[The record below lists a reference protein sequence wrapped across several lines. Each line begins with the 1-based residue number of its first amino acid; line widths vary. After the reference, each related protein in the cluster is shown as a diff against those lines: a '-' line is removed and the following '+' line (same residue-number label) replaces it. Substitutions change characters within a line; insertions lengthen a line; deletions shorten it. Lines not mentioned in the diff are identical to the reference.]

1 MKRLFAVIIGVL
13 TAFAIS
19 VPLLAAPV
27 YAAPSAD
34 PLIRVI
40 SAEREGED
48 VVVTVGIAIGAPSEP
63 YASLD
68 FNLVSSDPAQL
79 SIIDLNDDAEVT
91 TLDITFAPGYGNAY
105 HSGRDYEATGGYGYL
120 MSIYAQ
126 SAGNQIAGATDICSV
141 RLRYHG
147 EETQTLQV
155 RDMKLVYVDE
165 AGGIVATYIPSDSDI
180 LAIDAS
186 LATEIGD
193 QAIPLGAPSGGPP
206 PALWIVLA
214 AVVVIAIAMLLRRK
228 WHLTEK

>member
-27 YAAPSAD
+27 YAAPFAD

-48 VVVTVGIAIGAPSEP
+48 VVITVGIAIGAPSEP

-91 TLDITFAPGYGNAY
+91 SLDITFTPDYGNAY

-126 SAGNQIAGATDICSV
+126 SAGNQITGATDICSV

-147 EETQTLQV
+147 DEVQTLQV

-165 AGGIVATYIPSDSDI
+165 AGSIVATYIPSDSAV
-180 LAIDAS
+180 LTIDAG
-186 LATEIGD
+186 LVAQIGEQD
-193 QAIPLGAPSGGPP
+193 VPLGAPASGPP
-206 PALWIVLA
+206 PAFWIVLA
-214 AVVVIAIAMLLRRK
+214 AIVVVAIAILLRRK
-228 WHLTEK
+228 KAA